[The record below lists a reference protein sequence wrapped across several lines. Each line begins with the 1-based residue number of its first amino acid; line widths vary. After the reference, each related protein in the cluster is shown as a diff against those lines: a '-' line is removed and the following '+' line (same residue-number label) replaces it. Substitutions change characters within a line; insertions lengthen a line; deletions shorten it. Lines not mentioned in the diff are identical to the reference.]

1 MKNVEVPK
9 NINTKSKWTREREG
23 GKARGEIETEEK
35 KREQEKG
42 REIERSTGFPK
53 WKQRGILRERMLS
66 VRIKKNVPQVIRV
79 KLARKDA
86 KVYFFYNK
94 KLQADNKIN

>member
-1 MKNVEVPK
+1 MKNVKVPK

-42 REIERSTGFPK
+42 REIERSTEFPK

-66 VRIKKNVPQVIRV
+66 VRIKKCTSSY
-79 KLARKDA
+79 KS
-86 KVYFFYNK
+86 KVSK
-94 KLQADNKIN
+94 KRCKGLLFL

>member
-66 VRIKKNVPQVIRV
+66 VRIKK
-79 KLARKDA
+79 KCTSGYKS
-86 KVYFFYNK
+86 KVSK
-94 KLQADNKIN
+94 KRCKGLLFL

>member
-53 WKQRGILRERMLS
+53 
-66 VRIKKNVPQVIRV
+66 
-79 KLARKDA
+79 
-86 KVYFFYNK
+86 
-94 KLQADNKIN
+94 